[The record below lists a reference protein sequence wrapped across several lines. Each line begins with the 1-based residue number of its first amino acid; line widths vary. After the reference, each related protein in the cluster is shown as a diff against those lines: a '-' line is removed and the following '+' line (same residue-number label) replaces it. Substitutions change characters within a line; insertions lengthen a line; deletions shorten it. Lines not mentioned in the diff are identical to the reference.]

1 MDTILITK
9 NNWQISLDSL
19 NRFKLLNNKTGIVD
33 YFVIH
38 TRYTIDNLYYY
49 VVAYDNPF
57 ILPKYIKDLINKQAE
72 QLNNKKENI

>member
-38 TRYTIDNLYYY
+38 TRYTNDNLYYY

-57 ILPKYIKDLINKQAE
+57 IIPKYIKELIDKNAQ
-72 QLNNKKENI
+72 QLNNKKEDI